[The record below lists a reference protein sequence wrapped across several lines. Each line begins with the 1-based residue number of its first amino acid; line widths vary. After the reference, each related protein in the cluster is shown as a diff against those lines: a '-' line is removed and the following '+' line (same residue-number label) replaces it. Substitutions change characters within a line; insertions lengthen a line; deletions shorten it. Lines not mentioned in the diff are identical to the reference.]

1 MYKIDKGI
9 PVPTTRAIRSRAGKY
24 PFPSMSAGESFFVD
38 DEDPRGVR
46 NSAYGWGKRHGAKFH
61 FDMETSPEG
70 VEGIRVWRVA

>member
-1 MYKIDKGI
+1 
-9 PVPTTRAIRSRAGKY
+9 
-24 PFPSMSAGESFFVD
+24 MSAGESFFVD